1 MKGFFRVA
9 CLLLLVTLL
18 VGLPA
23 LPAQVAEA
31 KTPQGILDSAAEVFR
46 EMANQGDVSTMAALV
61 RDAEGLAI
69 FPSVIKAAL
78 IFGGRYGEGVVL
90 RRDRNNGG
98 WFGPSFYSIGGA
110 SWGLQVGGQ
119 STALVLVIMN
129 EKGMKGFRGDKF
141 TLGGDLAVAVGPV
154 GRQTGVGT
162 DEKFRASIYSY
173 SLNRGIFAGVSLEGA
188 VISTLEEKNKEFWGR
203 AMTSQETLNTKT
215 TDHRVQSLIY
225 EINQLI
231 AKAE

>member
-1 MKGFFRVA
+1 MKGVLRIA
-9 CLLLLVTLL
+9 CLIWLVTLL
-18 VGLPA
+18 AGLPLGTVDA
-23 LPAQVAEA
+23 RS
-31 KTPQGILDSAAEVFR
+31 PQGTLDAAAEVFR
-46 EMANQGDVSTMAALV
+46 AMAKQGDVSTMAELV
-61 RDAEGLAI
+61 RDAEGIAI

-98 WFGPSFYSIGGA
+98 WYGPSFYSIGGA

-129 EKGMKGFRGDKF
+129 EKGMKSFRGDKF

-162 DEKFRASIYSY
+162 DEKFKASIYSY
-173 SLNRGIFAGVSLEGA
+173 SMNKGIFAGVSLEGA
-188 VISTLEEKNKEFWGR
+188 VISTKEEKNKEFWGR
-203 AMTSQETLNTKT
+203 AMTSQETLASKT
-215 TDHRVQSLIY
+215 TDHRAQSLAY

>member
-1 MKGFFRVA
+1 MEGLLGNTWFTAEITDQFVRGGIMKGVLRIA
-9 CLLLLVTLL
+9 CLIWLVTLL
-18 VGLPA
+18 AGLPLGTVDA
-23 LPAQVAEA
+23 RS
-31 KTPQGILDSAAEVFR
+31 PQGTLDAAAEVFR
-46 EMANQGDVSTMAALV
+46 AMAKQGDVSTMAELV
-61 RDAEGLAI
+61 RDAEGIAI

-98 WFGPSFYSIGGA
+98 WYGPSFYSIGGA

-129 EKGMKGFRGDKF
+129 EKGMKSFRGDKF

-162 DEKFRASIYSY
+162 DEKFKASIY
-173 SLNRGIFAGVSLEGA
+173 
-188 VISTLEEKNKEFWGR
+188 
-203 AMTSQETLNTKT
+203 
-215 TDHRVQSLIY
+215 
-225 EINQLI
+225 
-231 AKAE
+231 